1 VKTGIDNSNK
11 KTVTK
16 IDHENKGILIIVTPG
31 ALMRNIVVKKLIA
44 VRVDE
49 APSIIC
55 PATQKSVPGVVDE
68 SPEA

>member
-16 IDHENKGILIIVTPG
+16 MDHANKGILIIVTPG

-68 SPEA
+68 SPVA